1 MSSSLSPQGLS
12 RASSRGNSSRQS
24 LSDSHGDVITH
35 LPTSK
40 AEPAAGRPEDLT
52 WEVFDAAAGLS
63 PSMAAAAVSAA
74 DGLAG
79 EQQELP
85 PDIGQATD
93 PGGAQACFCKV
104 QAWKCD
110 WGTGAM
116 PLLSHRLC

>member
-40 AEPAAGRPEDLT
+40 AEPAAGRPEDVT

-63 PSMAAAAVSAA
+63 PSAAAAAVAA
-74 DGLAG
+74 DGLAAG
-79 EQQELP
+79 QQELP
-85 PDIGQATD
+85 PEIGQASD
-93 PGGAQACFCKV
+93 AGGTRACFWNV
-104 QAWKCD
+104 QV
-110 WGTGAM
+110 
-116 PLLSHRLC
+116 